1 MPLCQVIALGCT
13 QGNWCGIYINL
24 ASLSSIAKP
33 HCVKKYVV
41 SHTCNLSDGEI
52 ETGRSLGLTGQTA
65 SFGQSWTSGSPCLKK
80 KTRDLGPKE

>member
-52 ETGRSLGLTGQTA
+52 ETGRSLGLTGQPPQPTGPV
-65 SFGQSWTSGSPCLKK
+65 SGQ
-80 KTRDLGPKE
+80 